1 MVGVTAAAAG
11 VEAMQEQIELLFA
24 VLCNLFEAPFE
35 SLRFP
40 DPGAKFDERLEALV
54 ASLAGPALRG
64 LGPAAAARRMEAEAA
79 VGGAAGVEAGA
90 AGVAANARAM
100 ARPAADFD
108 LVYAPGALLQ
118 SKVLQH
124 LLEQEGKAVADL
136 TAVAAAAAAARN
148 GEAKPAAAA
157 AAAAPVLLVFLSAGV
172 AAAAVVRRALVSHP
186 DALLVAVHEADQ
198 RKASYFGPEQRR
210 QLDGFASEDEEETK
224 AVARLAEVESMPL
237 QRRSYLQRAMVTAII
252 ERMREAVAVPAL
264 GSSGRASLQR
274 QLSSIGVRRSSGRS
288 GRSESSR
295 DLAACAACAAHED
308 GLTA

>member
-1 MVGVTAAAAG
+1 
-11 VEAMQEQIELLFA
+11 MQEQIELLFV
-24 VLCNLFEAPFE
+24 VLCGLFEAPFE

-40 DPGAKFDERLEALV
+40 DPGAKFDVRLEALV
-54 ASLAGPALRG
+54 ASLAGPAMRG
-64 LGPAAAARRMEAEAA
+64 LGPATAARRMEVAA
-79 VGGAAGVEAGA
+79 AADGAAGA
-90 AGVAANARAM
+90 AGAAATNARTV
-100 ARPAADFD
+100 ARPAADVD

-124 LLEQEGKAVADL
+124 LLEQAGRAVADL
-136 TAVAAAAAAARN
+136 TAAAEAAAAARKVKAKPAAAAAAAAARN
-148 GEAKPAAAA
+148 VEARPAPAA

-172 AAAAVVRRALVSHP
+172 EAAAVVRRALVSHP

-198 RKASYFGPEQRR
+198 RKAAHFGPEQRR
-210 QLDGFASEDEEETK
+210 QLDGFASEDEDETK

-237 QRRSYLQRAMVTAII
+237 QRRAYLQRAMVTAII

-274 QLSSIGVRRSSGRS
+274 QLSSIGVRRSSGKS

-295 DLAACAACAAHED
+295 DLAACAACVAHED

>member
-64 LGPAAAARRMEAEAA
+64 LGPAAAVRRMEAEAA

-90 AGVAANARAM
+90 AVAANARAM

-308 GLTA
+308 ELTA

>member
-1 MVGVTAAAAG
+1 MVDVTAAAVG

-35 SLRFP
+35 TLRFP
-40 DPGAKFDERLEALV
+40 DPGAKFDVRLEALV

-79 VGGAAGVEAGA
+79 VGGAAGAAGAAA
-90 AGVAANARAM
+90 AGVAANARAV

-136 TAVAAAAAAARN
+136 TAAAAAAAAARN
-148 GEAKPAAAA
+148 VEAKPAAG

-172 AAAAVVRRALVSHP
+172 EAAAVVRRALVSHP

-198 RKASYFGPEQRR
+198 RKAAHFGPEQRR
-210 QLDGFASEDEEETK
+210 QLDGFASEDEDETK

-237 QRRSYLQRAMVTAII
+237 QRRAYLQRAMVTAII

-274 QLSSIGVRRSSGRS
+274 QLSSIGVRRSSGKS

-295 DLAACAACAAHED
+295 DLAACAAGAHED